1 MELILI
7 FILSICTYF
16 LSIFFKKKNYITNF
30 SGDLHQKFIGE
41 SNIPLLGGF
50 FILTLFLVLFKDQ
63 NIYFLISSLLIFFLG
78 IFSDLKII
86 SSPKIR
92 ILLQTTIVAFLVY
105 FSKLEIESTRIIA
118 LDSLLTIEIINY
130 LFVCFCIIILINGT
144 NFIDGLNGLVLGYFL
159 IILFMILV
167 FNPQILNFLKDKQI
181 LYLSYFLLILLIF
194 NFCNLIF
201 IGDNGS
207 YVISLIFSFL
217 LIMIYKENPNI
228 SPYYIILLIWYPCF
242 ELLFSIIRKFNL
254 NSSPIK
260 PDTNHLHQLIFYLLK
275 IKFNLSSLKSN
286 NISSL
291 IILLYN
297 FFIIFLGS
305 KSIYNTQLQII
316 LIILSALVYTFVYN
330 FLLKYKKN

>member
-1 MELILI
+1 
-7 FILSICTYF
+7 
-16 LSIFFKKKNYITNF
+16 
-30 SGDLHQKFIGE
+30 
-41 SNIPLLGGF
+41 
-50 FILTLFLVLFKDQ
+50 
-63 NIYFLISSLLIFFLG
+63 
-78 IFSDLKII
+78 
-86 SSPKIR
+86 
-92 ILLQTTIVAFLVY
+92 
-105 FSKLEIESTRIIA
+105 
-118 LDSLLTIEIINY
+118 
-130 LFVCFCIIILINGT
+130 
-144 NFIDGLNGLVLGYFL
+144 
-159 IILFMILV
+159 
-167 FNPQILNFLKDKQI
+167 
-181 LYLSYFLLILLIF
+181 
-194 NFCNLIF
+194 
-201 IGDNGS
+201 
-207 YVISLIFSFL
+207 
-217 LIMIYKENPNI
+217 MIYKENPNI